1 MVENSKEEM
10 NGIIRRKLMEIERPS
25 RSTEQWYE
33 RATNLDQYWKK
44 ADKIKRN

>member
-1 MVENSKEEM
+1 M

-33 RATNLDQYWKK
+33 RATNLDQHWKK
-44 ADKIKRN
+44 SR